1 MLKSRPN
8 WQPLIILLCWGATLL
23 WFFKILGGLHSYADF
38 LAATEWLDVGWYKA
52 IAYRGY
58 YIDPS
63 MADGQSTVFFPLFP
77 LLAAPF
83 VHFFSLDSLLALHLV
98 QKLALVGMG
107 YCAFN
112 WAKQVGFSPQESLLA
127 LLLHPALVFLF
138 IPYTESLYLFCF
150 FGLLL
155 AWNKK
160 NSLAFFG
167 LSYLLGLCR
176 PTGLFL
182 IPAAAIT
189 LPVLALQ
196 VLRSSSQPVSP
207 SISIL
212 RTLWYE
218 PEFKKSTQM
227 LVLGVAGAVAALLSI
242 AIIMHL
248 SVGDWYAFYRYRI
261 LWKEEPGFRNILS
274 FLNLDF
280 GQNTSRILVSW
291 AAFWGCWLL
300 FKSKRIFEGAL
311 CLLAILL
318 PAYQGKMGD
327 IIRYSMGAA
336 PAWMILV
343 ERYKNSRLWLIT
355 FIAFSSALGFH
366 FLVRWVARVWPG

>member
-1 MLKSRPN
+1 M
-8 WQPLIILLCWGATLL
+8 
-23 WFFKILGGLHSYADF
+23 GGLHSSAEL
-38 LAATEWLDVGWYKA
+38 LAVTEWLDVGWYKA
-52 IAYRGY
+52 IAQRGY
-58 YIDPS
+58 FIDP
-63 MADGQSTVFFPLFP
+63 AIVDGQSTVFFPLFP
-77 LLAAPF
+77 VLAAPF
-83 VHFFSLDSLLALHLV
+83 IHLFSLEPLLALHLV

-112 WAKQVGFSPQESLLA
+112 WSKQVGFSPRESLLA

-138 IPYTESLYLFCF
+138 VPYTESLYLLCF

-155 AWNKK
+155 AWNQK
-160 NSLAFFG
+160 NSLAFLG

-189 LPVLALQ
+189 LPMLALQ
-196 VLRSSSQPVSP
+196 SLRSSSQPVSF
-207 SISIL
+207 STSTF
-212 RTLWYE
+212 RTLLSE
-218 PEFKKSTQM
+218 PEFKKSLQL
-227 LVLGVAGAVAALLSI
+227 LVLGVAGAAAALVSI
-242 AIIMHL
+242 AVVMHV
-248 SVGDWYAFYRYRI
+248 SVGDWYAFYRYRS
-261 LWKEEPGFRNILS
+261 LWKEEPGFNNLLA

-300 FKSKRIFEGAL
+300 FKSKRTFEGAL
-311 CLLAILL
+311 CLVAILL

-343 ERYKNSRLWLIT
+343 ERYKNSRLWLMT
-355 FIAFSSALGFH
+355 FIAFSSALGFQ
-366 FLVRWVARVWPG
+366 FLFKWVERVWPG

>member
-1 MLKSRPN
+1 MLKSRIN
-8 WQPLIILLCWGATLL
+8 WQPLIILLCWSATLL
-23 WFFKILGGLHSYADF
+23 WFFKSVGGLHSSAEL

-52 IAYRGY
+52 IAQRGY
-58 YIDPS
+58 FIDL
-63 MADGQSTVFFPLFP
+63 AIVDGQSTVFFPLFP
-77 LLAAPF
+77 FLAAPF
-83 VHFFSLDSLLALHLV
+83 IHLFSLEPLLALHLV

-112 WAKQVGFSPQESLLA
+112 WSKQVGFSPRESLLA

-138 IPYTESLYLFCF
+138 VPYTESLYLLCF

-160 NSLAFFG
+160 NSLAFLG

-189 LPVLALQ
+189 LPMLALQ
-196 VLRSSSQPVSP
+196 SLRSSSQPVSF
-207 SISIL
+207 STSTF
-212 RTLWYE
+212 RTLLSE
-218 PEFKKSTQM
+218 PEFKKSLQL
-227 LVLGVAGAVAALLSI
+227 LVLGVAGAAAALVSI
-242 AIIMHL
+242 AVVMHV
-248 SVGDWYAFYRYRI
+248 SVGDWYAFYRYRS
-261 LWKEEPGFRNILS
+261 LWKEEPGFNNLLA

-300 FKSKRIFEGAL
+300 FKSKRTFEGAL
-311 CLLAILL
+311 CLVAILL

-343 ERYKNSRLWLIT
+343 ERYKTSRLWLMT
-355 FIAFSSALGFH
+355 FIAFSSALGFQ
-366 FLVRWVARVWPG
+366 FLFKWVERAWPG